1 MGVLRRASKNLG
13 EELRVSIQVRG
24 HARDVLPMGL
34 SPSPTDVDV
43 YSNHGMH
50 VLAHLKL
57 EKVFG
62 EPGLGTIIQN
72 GSESEGGSR
81 KVVVLESGGCWKS
94 KKV

>member
-1 MGVLRRASKNLG
+1 MG
-13 EELRVSIQVRG
+13 EELRVSAQVRG

-50 VLAHLKL
+50 VLAHWDL

-62 EPGLGTIIQN
+62 VFREPEVGAIIQN
-72 GSESEGGSR
+72 GSEPEGGWR
-81 KVVVLESGGCWKS
+81 KVVVLEFGGC
-94 KKV
+94 